1 MAIRVSHGDIRDY
14 AALGVLA
21 GKATA
26 AREAAAR
33 QDVINRQMMQIQAQQ
48 VAQERQYA
56 QQKEMAEFNAFMDMQ
71 KYQAAEAWELEKLQ
85 LRSRHDFDM
94 AETAREAKFQYQL
107 MQEQKQQQ
115 ELDNKLK
122 ALAEKAPVEMGGDGY
137 LTAQEYQDAVMK
149 VKGLPTP
156 KRTGV
161 DFRQLEQDT
170 QYYLDII
177 SRYKK
182 EHDFKWGP
190 GQRLG
195 VGVVDKKG
203 KVTREA
209 TPEEEAQLKYA
220 ERRLAET
227 QQRLGVATGGGV
239 APVLS
244 PESRASLQKILEEG
258 NPDKM
263 KLALSRL
270 LGR

>member
-1 MAIRVSHGDIRDY
+1 MAIRVQYGDVKDY

-33 QDVINRQMMQIQAQQ
+33 QDVMNRQMMQIQAQAA
-48 VAQERQYA
+48 AQARQYEH
-56 QQKEMAEFNAFMDMQ
+56 QKEMAEFDAYMNTE
-71 KYQAAEAWELEKLQ
+71 KLKRAEAFELYKMEQ
-85 LRSRHDFDM
+85 RSLHDFDM
-94 AETAREAKFQYQL
+94 VEAKRVALFQNQL
-107 MQEQKQQQ
+107 QQDLRKQQ
-115 ELDNKLK
+115 EIDAKLET
-122 ALAEKAPVEMGGDGY
+122 LAKKAPVEMGGDGY
-137 LTAQEYQDAVMK
+137 LSAQEYQDAVMK
-149 VKGLPTP
+149 VQGIPTP
-156 KRTGV
+156 KRAGA

-195 VGVVDKKG
+195 TAVLDKNGNVV
-203 KVTREA
+203 REA
-209 TPEEEAQLKYA
+209 TPAEKAQLEYA

-227 QQRLGVATGGGV
+227 QQRLSPQAGQGTS
-239 APVLS
+239 PVLS